1 MSDPIPSRSQ
11 TPDQQVDE
19 VDEASGESFP
29 ASDPPSWAP
38 LHFGPPDAN
47 PERGRK
53 DRSEHRS

>member
-1 MSDPIPSRSQ
+1 MSDPNPSRSQ
-11 TPDQQVDE
+11 TPDQLPDE
-19 VDEASGESFP
+19 VDESSGESFP

-53 DRSEHRS
+53 ERGGDRS